1 MMTTAAM
8 TMSMTA
14 DIDVTVM
21 IITSLL
27 DNTESELTA
36 AEIQNLKTWHFDFF
50 FLVEI
55 LDLFQT

>member
-27 DNTESELTA
+27 DNTESELTGT
-36 AEIQNLKTWHFDFF
+36 EIQNLKSWHFEFF
-50 FLVEI
+50 FLKRN
-55 LDLFQT
+55 T

>member
-8 TMSMTA
+8 TMRMTA

-36 AEIQNLKTWHFDFF
+36 AEIQN
-50 FLVEI
+50 VI
-55 LDLFQT
+55 